1 MLGGRR
7 LPTARRFALHVCLSM
22 AEPPG
27 LVLSSPLV
35 LVHSLEL
42 ELTSHFQRRLCVFIL
57 NYNFSGKK
65 KKNLFYSV
73 FPGGWENVSWKQMY
87 FLVVLRRKFED
98 LLYKGL
104 TSLQKSSSSMQSCT
118 AGYNVTI
125 PGDPIK
131 CIQCLTLV
139 PGMFIPLLCLEK
151 VAIKN
156 PLACPQHLKHYFL
169 KLKLISSHYC
179 CFREKELG

>member
-7 LPTARRFALHVCLSM
+7 LPTAGRFALHVCLSM

-98 LLYKGL
+98 LL
-104 TSLQKSSSSMQSCT
+104 
-118 AGYNVTI
+118 
-125 PGDPIK
+125 
-131 CIQCLTLV
+131 
-139 PGMFIPLLCLEK
+139 
-151 VAIKN
+151 
-156 PLACPQHLKHYFL
+156 
-169 KLKLISSHYC
+169 
-179 CFREKELG
+179 